1 MNTLQYSVWED
12 SLDNK
17 CWICG
22 KQEPMMFTC
31 RFCGKTYCSDH
42 RLPERHACTELDR
55 DNGQYKEY
63 SDNNYHNGQR
73 SSGQTS
79 NTNMD
84 ELVKNMM
91 KEAAKTAAKG
101 AASQAARKTRSS
113 IKTSPSMAIIFI
125 CIISFFLEAIPGY
138 AAAFQLVPGLMFSRP
153 WTLITHMFLHASFGH
168 LFFNMLVLFFFGRE
182 LEKRI
187 GKDLFIYVYFIAGI
201 VAALGYS
208 ITSAA
213 GYPIVGASG
222 AIMGVFAAL
231 TVLAP
236 EMEVYVYFIP
246 MKIKYALVL
255 FVLLDFML
263 LNANDMV
270 AHTAHLSGV
279 LVGIY
284 MGYRIKKTI
293 VQRNRNYN
301 SFRR

>member
-1 MNTLQYSVWED
+1 M
-12 SLDNK
+12 DNK

-31 RFCGKTYCSDH
+31 RFCGKSYCSDH
-42 RLPERHACTELDR
+42 RLPERHACTGLDR
-55 DNGQYKEY
+55 DTGQYNDH
-63 SDNNYHNGQR
+63 SDNNYRSDHN
-73 SSGQTS
+73 SSGQVPG
-79 NTNMD
+79 TNMD

-101 AASQAARKTRSS
+101 AASQAARRTRSS

-125 CIISFFLEAIPGY
+125 CIVSFFLKIIPGY
-138 AAAFQLVPGLMFSRP
+138 VASFQLLPSLMFLKP

-187 GKDLFIYVYFIAGI
+187 GKDLFLYVYFISGI
-201 VAALGYS
+201 IAALGYS
-208 ITSAA
+208 ITSANNV
-213 GYPIVGASG
+213 PIIGASG

-231 TVLAP
+231 TILAP
-236 EMEVYVYFIP
+236 NMEVYVYFIP
-246 MKIKYALVL
+246 MKIKYALLL

-279 LVGIY
+279 LVGVI
-284 MGYRIKKTI
+284 MGYKIKKTI
-293 VQRNRNYN
+293 VPRSQN
-301 SFRR
+301 SYGFRR

>member
-1 MNTLQYSVWED
+1 LHHFILPGSHTRLRSSVSVNSGLDVLKTMDTYHTHVPPCQFRTPVLQY
-12 SLDNK
+12 
-17 CWICG
+17 
-22 KQEPMMFTC
+22 
-31 RFCGKTYCSDH
+31 
-42 RLPERHACTELDR
+42 AC
-55 DNGQYKEY
+55 
-63 SDNNYHNGQR
+63 
-73 SSGQTS
+73 
-79 NTNMD
+79 
-84 ELVKNMM
+84 
-91 KEAAKTAAKG
+91 
-101 AASQAARKTRSS
+101 
-113 IKTSPSMAIIFI
+113 FI
-125 CIISFFLEAIPGY
+125 L
-138 AAAFQLVPGLMFSRP
+138 L
-153 WTLITHMFLHASFGH
+153 
-168 LFFNMLVLFFFGRE
+168 GRE

-187 GKDLFIYVYFIAGI
+187 GKDLFLYVYFIAGI

-208 ITSAA
+208 ITSTA

-293 VQRNRNYN
+293 VQRSRNYN
-301 SFRR
+301 GFRR

>member
-1 MNTLQYSVWED
+1 M
-12 SLDNK
+12 DNK

-31 RFCGKTYCSDH
+31 RFCGKSFCSDH
-42 RLPERHACTELDR
+42 RLPERHACTGLDG
-55 DNGQYKEY
+55 NSGQYSDHSGNNY
-63 SDNNYHNGQR
+63 RSDNN
-73 SSGQTS
+73 SSGQAS
-79 NTNMD
+79 GTNMD

-101 AASQAARKTRSS
+101 AASQAAHRTRSS

-125 CIISFFLEAIPGY
+125 CIISYFLGAIPGY
-138 AAAFQLVPGLMFSRP
+138 VTTFQLFPDLMLSRP
-153 WTLITHMFLHASFGH
+153 WTLITHMFLHGSFGH

-187 GKDLFIYVYFIAGI
+187 GKDLFLYVYFISGI

-208 ITSAA
+208 ITSANNI
-213 GYPIVGASG
+213 PIIGASG
-222 AIMGVFAAL
+222 AIMGVFATL
-231 TVLAP
+231 TILAP

-246 MKIKYALVL
+246 MKIKYALLL

-279 LVGIY
+279 LVGVFI
-284 MGYRIKKTI
+284 GYKIKKTI
-293 VQRNRNYN
+293 VQRRQN
-301 SFRR
+301 SYGFRR